1 MKLELFKRLNDLMS
15 VYGLGDENSQET
27 NTALCYTNSI
37 FAKLLKFRESR
48 DNCIAENGHRLFIQ
62 ILKYPKANKH
72 LFLETL
78 DSIKL
83 FLARRKDLREFSEI
97 TEHAVFDDDSQ
108 ELNVSYLQVL
118 AILSFEKRNH
128 VHLKRPEFLE
138 KLEDKNMFQ

>member
-1 MKLELFKRLNDLMS
+1 MAS
-15 VYGLGDENSQET
+15 YGLKDQNSLET

-48 DNCIAENGHRLFIQ
+48 DNCIAENGHKLFIQ

>member
-1 MKLELFKRLNDLMS
+1 MS
-15 VYGLGDENSQET
+15 Q
-27 NTALCYTNSI
+27 ALCYTNSI
-37 FAKLLKFRESR
+37 FAKLLRFRESR
-48 DNCIAENGHRLFIQ
+48 DNCIHENGHKLFIQ
-62 ILKYPKANKH
+62 ILKHPSTNKH

-97 TEHAVFDDDSQ
+97 TEHCVFDDDCL

-128 VHLKRPEFLE
+128 ESLKRPHL
-138 KLEDKNMFQ
+138 L

>member
-1 MKLELFKRLNDLMS
+1 M
-15 VYGLGDENSQET
+15 
-27 NTALCYTNSI
+27 CYTNSI

-48 DNCIAENGHRLFIQ
+48 DNCIAENGHKLFIQ

-78 DSIKL
+78 DSVKL

>member
-1 MKLELFKRLNDLMS
+1 MNQAENHIETGKRELLVTLITSFYLNLARNKENQEFLLKLELFKRLNDLMS

-97 TEHAVFDDDSQ
+97 TEHAVFDDD
-108 ELNVSYLQVL
+108 N
-118 AILSFEKRNH
+118 
-128 VHLKRPEFLE
+128 
-138 KLEDKNMFQ
+138 